1 MPSKSTDA
9 NKSILYPS
17 LYISF
22 VVPGKLPVPVN
33 KSGCVHGFYIV
44 TGKLSIEVED
54 NLLNFM
60 IINLNRRSCIL
71 NHY

>member
-1 MPSKSTDA
+1 MPPKSTDA
-9 NKSILYPS
+9 NKLILYPS

-33 KSGCVHGFYIV
+33 NCKSGCVHGFYIV
-44 TGKLSIEVED
+44 TGKPSMEVDE

-60 IINLNRRSCIL
+60 IIKLN
-71 NHY
+71 